1 MRRACVAIGVA
12 RQRQVKLHAA
22 PEALCKP
29 RKVEP
34 WHIALARMRCDRMP
48 LPAKRPRLSPDG
60 QRPYVIGAEP
70 GAGSKAMPPSPRPGE
85 TQMLADSQ
93 RTVALDPGRPD
104 ESHLW
109 QPEDDRA
116 SARMLGTAMLIAI
129 AGYTAIG
136 VGLWRRRAARR
147 R

>member
-1 MRRACVAIGVA
+1 MV
-12 RQRQVKLHAA
+12 
-22 PEALCKP
+22 
-29 RKVEP
+29 
-34 WHIALARMRCDRMP
+34 
-48 LPAKRPRLSPDG
+48 
-60 QRPYVIGAEP
+60 
-70 GAGSKAMPPSPRPGE
+70 
-85 TQMLADSQ
+85 ADSQ

-109 QPEDDRA
+109 QPEDDHA